1 MSRIIKKGS
10 DICKAIT
17 NTSSAKFQYSFS
29 KADRFPTPNRAEEIR
44 KKLINDL
51 KEKGKGSDVVIKESH
66 YQIYKLPST
75 LSQRKTTFGFG
86 KKSDFTKGGN
96 YCREACYNP
105 GTDFDPKNP
114 HGPKYS
120 FTQAPRS
127 GKKIIQKKK
136 KEGEENEEKK
146 DNKKDP
152 LVDPDGPGPARYN
165 YLKPFGSDAPKVSM
179 KGRHGTPKKKKEE
192 KEGEENE
199 NKEEKKEP
207 QFTKVT
213 IQITKTGRYPVS
225 QIPNVHS
232 IKMDYDK
239 SKRTKFEA
247 NKNPA
252 PNEHPLPK
260 LLGGHIIES
269 QYRSYE
275 PITIAGKHYV
285 KDSRSNYPGPGSY
298 IIPSDFG
305 IYESK
310 DADKYPK
317 ENVYPEKKH
326 EFEEKAWRHN
336 MKEIKEKKPKKK
348 GDNDDNNYGKYD
360 DNYEEPKQD
369 DYNNNDNTPGYTP
382 QENEETPGKKNEE
395 ETKKDEI
402 NDNIPK
408 NIEETPGNKE
418 EIEKKEE
425 EKKEEKKEENEED
438 KKSECI
444 LLKEI
449 LEYKE
454 GESE

>member
-1 MSRIIKKGS
+1 MSVIIKKGS
-10 DICKAIT
+10 DICKANT
-17 NTSSAKFQYSFS
+17 NTSTAKFQYSFS
-29 KADRFPTPNRAEEIR
+29 KASRFPTPNMAEEIR
-44 KKLINDL
+44 KKRLNDL
-51 KEKGKGSDVVIKESH
+51 KAKGNDVVIKESH
-66 YQIYKLPST
+66 YRIYKLPST
-75 LSQRKTTFGFG
+75 LSQRKTTFGYG

-96 YCREACYNP
+96 YCKEACYNP

-127 GKKIIQKKK
+127 GKKKIEKKK

-146 DNKKDP
+146 DDKTAHI
-152 LVDPDGPGPARYN
+152 VDPDGPSPAAYN
-165 YLKPFGSDAPKVSM
+165 YLKPFGYDAPKVTM
-179 KGRHGTPKKKKEE
+179 KGRHETPIKRHGE

-199 NKEEKKEP
+199 KKEEKKEP
-207 QFTKVT
+207 QFTKVS
-213 IQITKTGRYPVS
+213 IQITTSGKYPVS
-225 QIPNVHS
+225 QIPNVNS
-232 IKMDYDK
+232 IKMDKDK
-239 SKRTKFEA
+239 SKRTQFEA

-298 IIPSDFG
+298 VIPSDFG

-310 DADKYPK
+310 DADKYTK
-317 ENVYPEKKH
+317 ENVYPEKKI

-336 MKEIKEKKPKKK
+336 MKPIEPKKPKK
-348 GDNDDNNYGKYD
+348 NNR
-360 DNYEEPKQD
+360 
-369 DYNNNDNTPGYTP
+369 YNNNNNDEDQKQENNNNNDEEQNQDENNNNEITPGYTP
-382 QENEETPGKKNEE
+382 REK
-395 ETKKDEI
+395 
-402 NDNIPK
+402 
-408 NIEETPGNKE
+408 EETPGNKNVEGEKKYETPENNIKDKKETPGNKNE
-418 EIEKKEE
+418 EEKKEE
-425 EKKEEKKEENEED
+425 EKNEKIEKD

-454 GESE
+454 ESA